1 MTTLKKF
8 FSYNSKPTAETF
20 PELPDAVV
28 WFRFVLAILY
38 GSYLGLA
45 QVRGGT
51 NVIFATNIILF
62 LPTLYCQLILA
73 ADTDSYPS
81 LNFVG
86 VVHAVA
92 LMLLI
97 WIYFYSMSF
106 ADEEAKL
113 AAAASTIMAMAG
125 GTGGDGVVGEA
136 GNVDVMASD
145 ATAESVPV
153 EPTLPVEE
161 TEF

>member
-1 MTTLKKF
+1 MKTLKKF

-45 QVRGGT
+45 HIRGGA
-51 NVIFATNIILF
+51 NVIFATNVILF
-62 LPTLYCQLILA
+62 LPFLYCQLILA
-73 ADTDSYPS
+73 ADTDSFPS
-81 LNFVG
+81 LTFVG
-86 VVHAVA
+86 VIHAVA
-92 LMLLI
+92 LMLLV

-106 ADEEAKL
+106 ADDEAKL
-113 AAAASTIMAMAG
+113 AAAVSTMMAMVG
-125 GTGGDGVVGEA
+125 GNGDDTTNTA
-136 GNVDVMASD
+136 D
-145 ATAESVPV
+145 AATTTTSIPIETTA
-153 EPTLPVEE
+153 PVEE